1 MRSKP
6 AALTSVTV
14 LKGSDLRTHQADKIQ
29 KSLVHAVSPRISLQM
44 RYPELA
50 VALAACSGVL
60 EPSRGVA
67 AIGCGE
73 SPAGAPAPALL
84 PRCRRN
90 PANCA
95 PASHLP
101 PTCPD
106 QAKQVP
112 ALRCLSLLPT

>member
-6 AALTSVTV
+6 ASLTSVTV
-14 LKGSDLRTHQADKIQ
+14 LKGSDLRTHQADKIP
-29 KSLVHAVSPRISLQM
+29 KLLVHGLSPRIRLQL
-44 RYPELA
+44 RYPELD

-73 SPAGAPAPALL
+73 SPAGPLRPRSCLVVGVIRPTAPP
-84 PRCRRN
+84 
-90 PANCA
+90 
-95 PASHLP
+95 P

-112 ALRCLSLLPT
+112 ALHCLSLLPT